1 MCIYI
6 YLLYVCSKIPK
17 SFWSNPPSLLE
28 QNTVLEQQSITF
40 RAKACFGAALHH
52 LWSKNFFGNN
62 TPSLLELKLA
72 LEQHAITFGAKAC
85 LGATLHHFWS
95 KSLFWSNPPSLLGQK
110 LAWEQH
116 SITFGPKACFGTTLH
131 RFSNKRKDEVI
142 RGPVR
147 SGPVRPVRASC
158 TGADRTDR
166 TGQGQARLGQRAVP
180 ALSGPVRSVQSAPA
194 PWAQGTRTGQTGRTG
209 PDRTDRMGQ
218 GRAGTFSSPLQLSNY
233 M

>member
-1 MCIYI
+1 MYVYIYI

-158 TGADRTDR
+158 TGADRMD
-166 TGQGQARLGQRAVP
+166 
-180 ALSGPVRSVQSAPA
+180 
-194 PWAQGTRTGQTGRTG
+194 RTG
-209 PDRTDRMGQ
+209 PDRAKLDLASARCRPCPVRSGP
-218 GRAGTFSSPLQLSNY
+218 SSPLQCPGPKAPGPDRPDGPDRTGRTGWGRAARAPSPPLYN
-233 M
+233 